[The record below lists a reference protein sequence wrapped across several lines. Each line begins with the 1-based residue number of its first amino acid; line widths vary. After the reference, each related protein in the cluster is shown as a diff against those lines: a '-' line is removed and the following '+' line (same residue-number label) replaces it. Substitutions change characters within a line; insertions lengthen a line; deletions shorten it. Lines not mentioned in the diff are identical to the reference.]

1 MELGEK
7 LRMARLEAGLSQRQL
22 CGQEITRNMLSQ
34 IESGKARPSMAT
46 LQYLAARLDK
56 PVSYFLGEEA
66 ALSPSQAIM
75 RQAQEDFS
83 NHRYHQALKVLSD
96 PQVPSQE
103 SEFLRFL
110 CLTALA
116 KEVLQ
121 QGKRPYSIELLH
133 QAGHIQTLYKTE
145 PLERERL
152 LLLEE
157 AGLPQNIPEDSRQ
170 LLLRAEKALEAKNPP
185 DAIRYLE
192 AVDSRSSY
200 WALLRG
206 KAALLAGAPKEA
218 LPLLQQAETDY
229 PKQAIP
235 LLEQCCKELEDYKQA
250 YYYACLQR

>member
-7 LRMARLEAGLSQRQL
+7 LRQARTEAGLSQRQL

-83 NHRYHQALKVLSD
+83 NQRYAEALSNLSSLH
-96 PQVPSQE
+96 PHSPE
-103 SEFLRFL
+103 SEFLRYL
-110 CLTALA
+110 CLMSLA
-116 KEVLQ
+116 KAALQ
-121 QGKRPYSIELLH
+121 QGKRPYAEELLH
-133 QAGHIQTLYKTE
+133 QAGDLQTIYKAA
-145 PLERERL
+145 PMERERL

-157 AGLPQNIPEDSRQ
+157 AGIPQTIPEDPRP
-170 LLLRAEKALEAKNPP
+170 LLLLAEKALADQNAP

-192 AVDSRSSY
+192 AIDNRSTY

-206 KAALLAGAPKEA
+206 KAALLCGQPKEA
-218 LPLLQQAETDY
+218 LALLQQAEAEF
-229 PKQAIP
+229 PKAAIP
-235 LLEQCCKELEDYKQA
+235 LLEQSCKELEDYKQA